1 MLNLKMS
8 REESD
13 IYTLKAGASF
23 VAQMVKV
30 SACNV
35 GDPGSIPGQGR
46 FSGEGNGNPLQY
58 SYLENSMDG
67 GATWATV
74 YWIAKSQTRLRDFT
88 FTAGTRTIVLWKLTE
103 P

>member
-30 SACNV
+30 AACNV
-35 GDPGSIPGQGR
+35 GDPGSIPG
-46 FSGEGNGNPLQY
+46 
-58 SYLENSMDG
+58 
-67 GATWATV
+67 
-74 YWIAKSQTRLRDFT
+74 
-88 FTAGTRTIVLWKLTE
+88 
-103 P
+103 